1 VFVLQCHSTLPFCLF
16 CLVSSSSSVI
26 CNCTVVQS
34 STVHTVIQITFIHSY
49 INTFAHQCIHN
60 IYMISIPT
68 WLHQSLESCFG
79 HISSIQSLLIIVSKL
94 QVPTNEQLV
103 IIIKSVIPSVSGQE
117 MSLINHFKWPVRTIG
132 QLASYLLSFIIC
144 QVASPNNRT
153 TGIPLFISQ
162 SFQVA
167 SPNNRTTCILPFIF
181 YHMPSGKSEQ
191 PDNWHPPFY
200 QSIIPSGQ
208 SEQPDSLH
216 LPFYFHL
223 VSSRQS

>member
-1 VFVLQCHSTLPFCLF
+1 M
-16 CLVSSSSSVI
+16 
-26 CNCTVVQS
+26 
-34 STVHTVIQITFIHSY
+34 HTQHIHDINSY
-49 INTFAHQCIHN
+49 
-60 IYMISIPT
+60 M
-68 WLHQSLESCFG
+68 
-79 HISSIQSLLIIVSKL
+79 
-94 QVPTNEQLV
+94 
-103 IIIKSVIPSVSGQE
+103 
-117 MSLINHFKWPVRTIG
+117 
-132 QLASYLLSFIIC
+132 
-144 QVASPNNRT
+144 VASVTRILFRPYLFNSVFAYHCVKTAGSNKRT
-153 TGIPLFISQ
+153 ACNHHQKCHPQCVWSRDVTNQ